1 MRKLHCSLLAAVL
14 MPAFAQDAPPQV
26 SSSQPPP
33 DETTSPSQ
41 TSAQD
46 DDPYG
51 LSKAQAIEVCYPQG
65 QREYL
70 ARLVCPGGAHPTFE
84 RAGSVGPRT
93 PLPDDMSNEQIE
105 ALLAEMRSPSKASA
119 SGGPDLHVID
129 AYEVACGEQRTRLY
143 LDMYHCA
150 ADRPTRAPKGFTIL
164 D

>member
-1 MRKLHCSLLAAVL
+1 MRMRFCSILAIVSL
-14 MPAFAQDAPPQV
+14 PAFAQDAILPAGTPGQMPEAAPP
-26 SSSQPPP
+26 
-33 DETTSPSQ
+33 TQ
-41 TSAQD
+41 TPVQD
-46 DDPYG
+46 DDAYG
-51 LSKAQAIEVCYPQG
+51 MSKAHAIEVCYPQG

-93 PLPDDMSNEQIE
+93 PLPDDMSDAQIE
-105 ALLAEMRSPSKASA
+105 ALLAEMRSPGKASG
-119 SGGPDLHVID
+119 SGGPDLHVVD

-150 ADRPTRAPKGFTIL
+150 VDRPTRAPKGFTIL